1 MNVVQFGGA
10 LATIVD
16 PKTGVQLHPRCM
28 GNASL
33 SGPTDEP
40 ALKSCIIKH
49 VGLQLVTALKAGQS
63 FQQAAAGAS
72 LASAVGA
79 AVSAELGTSVS
90 IGLLNVNVG
99 DDDLAALRGGGPA
112 SIAQAQTT
120 AAPAVLGPGSR
131 VIATWQ
137 DGRSAPATIRSF
149 NGTQYEIMWDGATQ
163 ATWVPVSAVRPA

>member
-1 MNVVQFGGA
+1 MNLIQFGGA
-10 LATIVD
+10 LATIID

-33 SGPTDEP
+33 SGPTDES
-40 ALKSCIIKH
+40 ALRACVIKH
-49 VGLQLVTALKAGQS
+49 VGLQIQTALKTGQS
-63 FQQAAAGAS
+63 FQQATVGAM

-79 AVSAELGTSVS
+79 ATSAELGASVS
-90 IGLLNVNVG
+90 IGLLNVVVS

-112 SIAQAQTT
+112 SVAQAATT

-149 NGTQYEIMWDGATQ
+149 NGTQYEIMWDGGTS
-163 ATWVPVSAVRPA
+163 TVWVPANAVRPA